1 MDDAKWYVVHTYSG
15 YENKVKANIEKTVEN
30 RNLHDQILEVIV
42 PLETVVEIKDGSK
55 KAAQKKMFPGYVL
68 VKMVMN
74 DDSWYVV
81 RNTRGV
87 TGFVGPGSNPVS
99 LTESEI
105 KSLGIDI
112 PKIVVD
118 FEVGDSVT
126 VTGGA
131 WEKTVGVI
139 KSINE
144 HKQSVTIT
152 VDMFGRETPVEIGF
166 TEIKKIEY

>member
-87 TGFVGPGSNPVS
+87 SWLLRLLADGKKDPNSCS
-99 LTESEI
+99 H
-105 KSLGIDI
+105 KS
-112 PKIVVD
+112 
-118 FEVGDSVT
+118 
-126 VTGGA
+126 
-131 WEKTVGVI
+131 
-139 KSINE
+139 SIR
-144 HKQSVTIT
+144 
-152 VDMFGRETPVEIGF
+152 FRP
-166 TEIKKIEY
+166 